1 MVNKNAKSG
10 EKQAPGK
17 NAGRKRVLVLAP
29 RENKPTLLSA
39 RFKWA
44 DEL

>member
-1 MVNKNAKSG
+1 MANKNAKSG

-29 RENKPTLLSA
+29 RESKPASLAA
-39 RFKWA
+39 RFFWA